1 MTRSFGVALA
11 LAAALATTVL
21 ATDVT
26 GRWEGT
32 VQGPQGEF
40 SLVFNFTVE
49 GETLGGTV
57 DGPGGTLDITNGIIK
72 GDEMS
77 FNVILDSA
85 NTITHEG
92 KIGADSIAI
101 KAHAPWGDSE
111 YTLKRTENK

>member
-1 MTRSFGVALA
+1 MTRRVGLA
-11 LAAALATTVL
+11 LVVAAVLTTNVF
-21 ATDVT
+21 ATDVS

-40 SLVFNFTVE
+40 TLTFDFTVQ

-77 FNVILDSA
+77 FDVVLDSA
-85 NTITHEG
+85 NTITHKG
-92 KIGADSIAI
+92 KIGADSILI
-101 KAHAPWGDSE
+101 KSHAPWGDSE
-111 YTLKRTENK
+111 YTLKRPEKK